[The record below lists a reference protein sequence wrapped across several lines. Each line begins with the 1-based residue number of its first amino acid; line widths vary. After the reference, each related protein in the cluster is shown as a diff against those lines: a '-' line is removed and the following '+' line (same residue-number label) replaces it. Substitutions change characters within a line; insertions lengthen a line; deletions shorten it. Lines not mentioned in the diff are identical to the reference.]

1 MLGNHLMEQQTIA
14 KRKLKDD
21 LIRGAFMLLFFVAAR
36 CVSVLV
42 SVIALFQFLCVLISG
57 KPNDNVK
64 DFGKN
69 LSLYAAE
76 IIQFLSYNT
85 DRKPWPYSKWPEERP
100 SAPEPTV
107 ESGE

>member
-1 MLGNHLMEQQTIA
+1 MKQQTNA
-14 KRKLKDD
+14 RRDFKDD
-21 LIRGAFMLLFFVAAR
+21 LIRGAFMILFFVAAR

-42 SVIALFQFLCVLISG
+42 SVIALFQFLCVLIGG

-64 DFGKN
+64 HFGRN
-69 LSLYAAE
+69 LSFYAAE

-85 DRKPWPYSKWPEERP
+85 DRKPWPYSKWPEEIP
-100 SAPEPTV
+100 SVPESTV

>member
-1 MLGNHLMEQQTIA
+1 MEQQAVARRNI
-14 KRKLKDD
+14 KED
-21 LIRGAFMLLFFVAAR
+21 LLRGAFMLLFFVAAR
-36 CVSVLV
+36 CVAVLV
-42 SVIALFQFLCVLISG
+42 SVIALFQFLSVLIAS

-64 DFGKN
+64 HFAGN

-100 SAPEPTV
+100 SAPKPTV

>member
-1 MLGNHLMEQQTIA
+1 MENQTKA
-14 KRKLKDD
+14 KRDLKDD
-21 LIRGAFMLLFFVAAR
+21 LIRGAFMILFFVASR
-36 CVSVLV
+36 IVCVLV
-42 SVIALFQFLCVLISG
+42 ALTALFQFLCVLIAG
-57 KPNDNVK
+57 KPNDNTK

-85 DRKPWPYSKWPEERP
+85 DRKPWPYSKWPEER
-100 SAPEPTV
+100 SSVPEPTV

>member
-1 MLGNHLMEQQTIA
+1 MEQQA
-14 KRKLKDD
+14 VARRNFKDD

-36 CVSVLV
+36 CVSILV
-42 SVIALFQFLCVLISG
+42 SVIALFQFLCVLIAG
-57 KPNDNVK
+57 KPNDNAK

-85 DRKPWPYSKWPEERP
+85 DTKPWPYSKWPEEKP
-100 SAPEPTV
+100 SVPESTV

>member
-1 MLGNHLMEQQTIA
+1 MDNQTEA
-14 KRKLKDD
+14 RRDLKDN
-21 LIRGAFMLLFFVAAR
+21 LIRGAFLLLFFLAAR

-42 SVIALFQFLCVLISG
+42 SVIALFQFLCVLIGG
-57 KPNDNVK
+57 KPNDNAK
-64 DFGKN
+64 DFGRN

-85 DRKPWPYSKWPEERP
+85 DRKPWPFSKWPDERTLT
-100 SAPEPTV
+100 PESIV